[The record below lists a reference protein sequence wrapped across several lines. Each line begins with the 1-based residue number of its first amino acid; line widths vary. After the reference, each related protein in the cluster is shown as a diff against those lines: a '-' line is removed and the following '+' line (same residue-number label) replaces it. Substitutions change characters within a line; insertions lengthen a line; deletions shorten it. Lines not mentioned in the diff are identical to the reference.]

1 MKEQI
6 GKVQLYILEDE
17 ISASNGLGAAKISGN
32 AVPEDSVR
40 ERERADEKELM
51 EILRTCPEDQYR
63 SVLQERKNEFLL
75 EELSGLRANLVRAF
89 SVPDGA
95 SVLEAGC
102 GCGAMTGT
110 LA

>member
-63 SVLQERKNEFLL
+63 SVLQERKNEF
-75 EELSGLRANLVRAF
+75 
-89 SVPDGA
+89 
-95 SVLEAGC
+95 
-102 GCGAMTGT
+102 
-110 LA
+110 